1 MSFNLRYLHLRNMVS
16 VCFKIE
22 KFEYYYLYPAIA
34 QTARCMGNTQLAST
48 CTKITKQAKHQMH
61 SIAKIHG
68 CISKSIENLDSVIS
82 CSQGPAVYLYTHK
95 TIGIDKLKPQN
106 EVLFSNPIN
115 LLILQCI
122 LNIIKLEA
130 VPFSTDNKLGCIDLS
145 NQTEINTNNV
155 FLNDTEYLLLDS
167 VLAYKRW
174 KSAVLYFILA
184 KLSYC
189 LGYNEMA
196 QSFIQMSHK
205 EQRTSLLL
213 HQIIQN
219 KNCNLQTSLK

>member
-1 MSFNLRYLHLRNMVS
+1 MVS

-22 KFEYYYLYPAIA
+22 RFEYYYLYPAIA

-48 CTKITKQAKHQMH
+48 CNKITEQAKHQMH

-68 CISKSIENLDSVIS
+68 CISQSIENLDCFIS
-82 CSQGPAVYLYTHK
+82 CSQSPSVYLYTHR
-95 TIGIDKLKPQN
+95 TIETGKLEQQN

-122 LNIIKLEA
+122 LNILKLEA
-130 VPFSTDNKLGCIDLS
+130 VPFSTDSKLGCIDLS
-145 NQTEINTNNV
+145 NPTKINRNNA
-155 FLNDTEYLLLDS
+155 FSNDTEYWLIDS

-174 KSAVLYFILA
+174 KSAVLYFLLA

-196 QSFIQMSHK
+196 QSFIRMSNK

-219 KNCNLQTSLK
+219 QNFNLQSSFK